1 MPLLSRE
8 ERRNCVALPKLRR
21 IDSIC
26 QSYGETASLSGNG
39 RKISGACIK
48 CKNPRCMR
56 FPEPYISCPEFE
68 EFSYERNINVCPVDA
83 ISWDYSKESPQIDQ
97 RKCINCGICALMCP
111 MGAIYS
117 DGKTVKIAEPGND
130 YEIVPA
136 RPNNIKLQDELIT
149 RLMVLNWKHRFL
161 LESPAVMSSI
171 YDKVSRFDGRSMAAN
186 LLIRNLM
193 IAIGYHCSISRTGD
207 VYTRIDAVYS
217 DGDIYDACYGAMEI
231 EFGRDTLD
239 ASRGILDDIAVLH
252 SRNGIDKEK
261 NTALV
266 ACLSFPNKRQGYF
279 QVIKDINKV
288 LGLKIQTVSLG
299 ALLILA
305 WNGIEVEFSMKDFYT
320 DFDKLSIRAAVD
332 KNIKRRIELPDGFL
346 GILEPEK

>member
-1 MPLLSRE
+1 MPLLSKE
-8 ERRNCVALPKLRR
+8 EKRNSIALPKINQ
-21 IDSIC
+21 IDSVT
-26 QSYGETASLSGNG
+26 QRYGETAIIRGKG
-39 RKISGACIK
+39 RSISGACLK
-48 CKNPRCMR
+48 CRNPRCMR
-56 FPEPYISCPEFE
+56 FPEAYISCPEFE
-68 EFSYERNINVCPVDA
+68 DFSYERNNNVCPVDA
-83 ISWDYSKESPQIDQ
+83 ISWDYSKDIPRIDHE
-97 RKCINCGICALMCP
+97 KCINCGICALMCP
-111 MGAIYS
+111 IGAIYS
-117 DGKTVKIAEPGND
+117 DGNKVYVSEPRND
-130 YEIVPA
+130 YSILPVTA
-136 RPNNIKLQDELIT
+136 SNIRLQEELFT
-149 RLMVLNWKHRFL
+149 RLMTLNWQHRFL
-161 LESPAVMSSI
+161 HESQSIMSNI
-171 YDKVSRFDGRSMAAN
+171 YKKVSKFDGRSMSAN

-193 IAIGYHCSISRTGD
+193 IAVGHHCSISRTGD

-279 QVIKDINKV
+279 QVIKDVNKV
-288 LGLKIQTVSLG
+288 LNLKIQTVSLG

-305 WNGIEVEFSMKDFYT
+305 WNGIEVDFSQKDFYA
-320 DFDKLSIRAAVD
+320 DFDNLSIRSALNN
-332 KNIKRRIELPDGFL
+332 NIKRRVELPEGFL